1 MMLIN
6 APFVRKIESITAR
19 LLCFF
24 SLVLLAICFTVISG
38 AHAALDSLA
47 RKDGAGTTA
56 PLVFGGLGAD
66 ELSVSGFFASS
77 RAVAQDWQQ
86 YAARDE
92 VKPKLQ
98 APARILVESAE
109 VPLTSDATRILL
121 LTLRANN
128 IQVREDWRVTNALN
142 AFDIDGN
149 GELYLTVVNESATFV
164 ATVYL
169 VDEFQMLNAAYQ
181 NLTASAVITVE
192 VMLGYLSMEQPP
204 PLEVLIG
211 IAEEVYVF
219 KASGGTMPYT
229 YTLLH
234 NPDDDAFAFTNGTL
248 SVNANATL
256 GEYRFTVAVADA
268 ASMAVTV
275 TATVEVAAAPLVV
288 AQPPRLKVTEGVAGE
303 VYVFKASGGIMPHT
317 YTLLHN
323 PDDDAFYFTHGTLS
337 INVSAT
343 IGEYRFTVE
352 VVDAA
357 SIAVTVTATVEVV
370 AALSMAQPPRLEVT
384 AGIAGE
390 VYVFEA
396 SGGIMPHTYTLLHN
410 PDDSAFYF
418 NQGTLSVNVSATI
431 GEYRFTV
438 AVVDAASMAV
448 TVTATV
454 GVAAAPL
461 VAAQPPRLEVT
472 EGVAGE
478 VYVFEASGGIMP
490 HTYTLLHNPDDDA
503 FYFTHGTLSVNVSAT
518 IGEYRFTVAVVD
530 AASMAVTVTA
540 TVEVVAALSMA
551 QPPRLEVTAGVAGEV
566 YVFEASGGIMP
577 HTYTLLHNPDDSAFY
592 FTHGTLS
599 VNVSATI
606 GEYRFTVAVVDAA
619 SMAVTVTAT
628 VGVEA
633 PPPLVFLAEVPPLA
647 VAAGVSVNLYTF
659 AAIGG
664 VGDKRYTIVAGNEG
678 GFVLAADSGVLSL
691 LPKAAEGV
699 YTLEVEASDRALL
712 PDRIT
717 AAATVRV
724 GDRQIFMLGGWNDTD
739 RTNEVWSAA
748 DGKYWARAANADWP
762 GRTGHQAVVHNG
774 RLYVLGGIEG
784 ELGFG
789 SSAINDVWSSVDGRV
804 WVEET
809 VNAGWSKRDD
819 HQAVSHQG
827 RLYVLGGYDGSA
839 KNDVWSSADG
849 KMWTEETADAGWSRR
864 FAHQAVSFNGRL
876 YVLGGY
882 TDFFRSPQN
891 DVWSSADG
899 KIWVEETINAGWLAR
914 VYHQAVSNNGRLYVL
929 GGEDRNGDER
939 NDVWSSADGET
950 WREETNSA
958 GWSRRSSHQ
967 AVSHN
972 DRLYVLGGNLGLDNG
987 EENDVWSSA
996 DGKIWVEET
1005 DDAGWSKRFYH
1016 QSVVFPPA
1024 LNLAGVSERLVLTT
1038 GIAAPLHTFTAQYG
1052 VGDYTYSLNPA
1063 VDGFAVSPGG
1073 VLSTED
1079 NVSAGEYVLTVWV
1092 EDSRGNHAQTA
1103 ARAIVPSPLT
1113 VFSLTDAPPLLAFA
1127 GTDADLHL
1135 FGHGLRYTI
1144 VAGNQ
1149 PRYFVLHR
1157 NSGQLSTLPQ
1167 AVPGVYT
1174 LTVGV
1179 SDWFGEMTELLAT
1192 VEVLPN
1198 ASPLSVPEG
1207 AVGELYT
1214 FAISGGLG
1222 AKTYR
1227 IVLGNEDGYFA
1238 LDGASG
1244 VLSASGQ
1251 ATAGLYILMIEASFD
1266 TASPSQATAA
1276 VNMAVG
1282 RNIFVLGG
1290 YEKLPFANFP
1300 EDDVWSSAEG
1310 KVWVKKAANVGWGGR
1325 IQAVSHHDRL
1335 YVLGGDENGN
1345 KKNDVWSSADGK
1357 NWVLETAAAKWSK
1370 RNYHQSLSH
1379 RGRLYVLGG
1388 LNGGSIND
1396 VWSSVDGKSWVEE
1409 TAHAGWS
1416 GRSGHQAVS
1425 HHGRL
1430 YVLGGLGGSRRNDV
1444 WSAADGKVWVEES
1457 AAAGWSGRNSHQAVS
1472 HRGRLY
1478 VLGGLGGL
1486 HGGSM
1491 NDVWSSA
1498 DGRVW
1503 VEETAAAGWSGRE
1516 GHQALSYR
1524 GRLYVLGG
1532 FDGGSIND
1540 VWSSADGKDW
1550 SLVTV
1555 SANWSER
1562 LDHQAVI
1569 FPPQLE
1575 LVGVGDRLT
1584 ITTGTETD
1592 VHTDVH
1598 TFTAQY
1604 GVGEYTYSLDPAA
1617 GGFFVTPRG
1626 VLSADSSVSMGEH
1639 TLTVWVEDAAGDR
1652 AQTAIRI
1659 YAISSSLSLAE
1670 VPLESSSE
1678 IAVNVH
1684 TFAPWIVEAKTYAA
1698 IVGNEKV
1705 YFVLG
1710 ENSILNNIA
1719 APPPDRSA

>member
-1 MMLIN
+1 MRLIN
-6 APFVRKIESITAR
+6 APFVRKVESITAR

-24 SLVLLAICFTVISG
+24 ALVLLAICFTVISG

-86 YAARDE
+86 YVARDE

-98 APARILVESAE
+98 APARILVESAD

-142 AFDIDGN
+142 AFGIGSN
-149 GELYLTVVNESATFV
+149 GELSLTAVNESATLV

-192 VMLGYLSMEQPP
+192 V
-204 PLEVLIG
+204 V
-211 IAEEVYVF
+211 
-219 KASGGTMPYT
+219 
-229 YTLLH
+229 
-234 NPDDDAFAFTNGTL
+234 
-248 SVNANATL
+248 
-256 GEYRFTVAVADA
+256 
-268 ASMAVTV
+268 
-275 TATVEVAAAPLVV
+275 
-288 AQPPRLKVTEGVAGE
+288 
-303 VYVFKASGGIMPHT
+303 
-317 YTLLHN
+317 
-323 PDDDAFYFTHGTLS
+323 
-337 INVSAT
+337 
-343 IGEYRFTVE
+343 
-352 VVDAA
+352 
-357 SIAVTVTATVEVV
+357 
-370 AALSMAQPPRLEVT
+370 
-384 AGIAGE
+384 
-390 VYVFEA
+390 
-396 SGGIMPHTYTLLHN
+396 
-410 PDDSAFYF
+410 
-418 NQGTLSVNVSATI
+418 
-431 GEYRFTV
+431 
-438 AVVDAASMAV
+438 
-448 TVTATV
+448 
-454 GVAAAPL
+454 
-461 VAAQPPRLEVT
+461 
-472 EGVAGE
+472 
-478 VYVFEASGGIMP
+478 
-490 HTYTLLHNPDDDA
+490 
-503 FYFTHGTLSVNVSAT
+503 
-518 IGEYRFTVAVVD
+518 
-530 AASMAVTVTA
+530 
-540 TVEVVAALSMA
+540 
-551 QPPRLEVTAGVAGEV
+551 
-566 YVFEASGGIMP
+566 
-577 HTYTLLHNPDDSAFY
+577 
-592 FTHGTLS
+592 
-599 VNVSATI
+599 
-606 GEYRFTVAVVDAA
+606 
-619 SMAVTVTAT
+619 
-628 VGVEA
+628 
-633 PPPLVFLAEVPPLA
+633 PPLVFLAEVPPLA
-647 VAAGVSVNLYTF
+647 VFAGVSVSLYTF

-664 VGDKRYTIVAGNEG
+664 VGDKKYTIVAGNEG

-691 LPKAAEGV
+691 LPEAVEGV
-699 YTLEVEASDRALL
+699 YMLEVEASDRALL
-712 PDRIT
+712 PNRIT

-724 GDRQIFMLGGWNDTD
+724 GDRQIFMLGGWNDTV

-748 DGKYWARAANADWP
+748 DGKDWARAANADWP

-784 ELGFG
+784 ELGYG
-789 SSAINDVWSSVDGRV
+789 SSAINDVWSSVDGRI
-804 WVEET
+804 WVKEA

-827 RLYVLGGYDGSA
+827 RLYVLGGFDGSA

-849 KMWTEETADAGWSRR
+849 KMWTEETAHAGWSRR

-882 TDFFRSPQN
+882 ADFFRSPQN

-899 KIWVEETINAGWLAR
+899 KIWVEETINAGWRAR

-929 GGEDRNGDER
+929 GGKDRNGDEI

-950 WREETNSA
+950 WLLETNSA

-1024 LNLAGVSERLVLTT
+1024 LNLAGVSERLVLTA

-1092 EDSRGNHAQTA
+1092 EDSRGNRAQTA
-1103 ARAIVPSPLT
+1103 ARAIVPSPLAD
-1113 VFSLTDAPPLLAFA
+1113 FSLTDAPPLLAFA

-1174 LTVGV
+1174 LTVGI
-1179 SDWFGEMTELLAT
+1179 SDWLGEMTELLAT

-1227 IVLGNEDGYFA
+1227 IVLGDEDGYFA

-1251 ATAGLYILMIEASFD
+1251 ATAGLYILTIEASFD
-1266 TASPSQATAA
+1266 TASPSKATAA
-1276 VNMAVG
+1276 VNVAVG

-1325 IQAVSHHDRL
+1325 VQAVSHHDRL

-1357 NWVLETAAAKWSK
+1357 NWALETAAAKWSK

-1379 RGRLYVLGG
+1379 HGRLYVLGG

-1409 TAHAGWS
+1409 TADAGWS

-1444 WSAADGKVWVEES
+1444 WSSADGKVWVEES
-1457 AAAGWSGRNSHQAVS
+1457 AAAGWSGRNGHQAVS

-1584 ITTGTETD
+1584 ITTATETD
-1592 VHTDVH
+1592 VLH

-1617 GGFFVTPRG
+1617 VGFAVTPGG
-1626 VLSADSSVSMGEH
+1626 VLSAESSVSMGEH

-1670 VPLESSSE
+1670 VSLESSSE

-1710 ENSILNNIA
+1710 ENSLNNIA

>member
-6 APFVRKIESITAR
+6 APFVRKVESITAR

-24 SLVLLAICFTVISG
+24 ALILLAICFTVISG

-56 PLVFGGLGAD
+56 PLVFVGLGAD
-66 ELSVSGFFASS
+66 ELSASGFFAPS

-109 VPLTSDATRILL
+109 VPLTRDATRILL

-142 AFDIDGN
+142 AFDIGSN
-149 GELYLTVVNESATFV
+149 GELSLTAVNESATLV

-192 VMLGYLSMEQPP
+192 V
-204 PLEVLIG
+204 V
-211 IAEEVYVF
+211 
-219 KASGGTMPYT
+219 
-229 YTLLH
+229 
-234 NPDDDAFAFTNGTL
+234 
-248 SVNANATL
+248 
-256 GEYRFTVAVADA
+256 
-268 ASMAVTV
+268 
-275 TATVEVAAAPLVV
+275 
-288 AQPPRLKVTEGVAGE
+288 
-303 VYVFKASGGIMPHT
+303 
-317 YTLLHN
+317 
-323 PDDDAFYFTHGTLS
+323 
-337 INVSAT
+337 
-343 IGEYRFTVE
+343 
-352 VVDAA
+352 
-357 SIAVTVTATVEVV
+357 
-370 AALSMAQPPRLEVT
+370 
-384 AGIAGE
+384 
-390 VYVFEA
+390 
-396 SGGIMPHTYTLLHN
+396 
-410 PDDSAFYF
+410 
-418 NQGTLSVNVSATI
+418 
-431 GEYRFTV
+431 
-438 AVVDAASMAV
+438 
-448 TVTATV
+448 
-454 GVAAAPL
+454 
-461 VAAQPPRLEVT
+461 
-472 EGVAGE
+472 
-478 VYVFEASGGIMP
+478 
-490 HTYTLLHNPDDDA
+490 
-503 FYFTHGTLSVNVSAT
+503 
-518 IGEYRFTVAVVD
+518 
-530 AASMAVTVTA
+530 
-540 TVEVVAALSMA
+540 
-551 QPPRLEVTAGVAGEV
+551 
-566 YVFEASGGIMP
+566 
-577 HTYTLLHNPDDSAFY
+577 
-592 FTHGTLS
+592 
-599 VNVSATI
+599 
-606 GEYRFTVAVVDAA
+606 
-619 SMAVTVTAT
+619 
-628 VGVEA
+628 
-633 PPPLVFLAEVPPLA
+633 PPLVFLAEVPPLA
-647 VAAGVSVNLYTF
+647 VFAGVSVSLYTF

-724 GDRQIFMLGGWNDTD
+724 GDRQIFMLGGWRDSD

-748 DGKYWARAANADWP
+748 DGKDWARADNADWP

-789 SSAINDVWSSVDGRV
+789 SSAINDVWSSVDGRI
-804 WVEET
+804 WVEEA

-827 RLYVLGGYDGSA
+827 RLYVLGGFDGSA

-849 KMWTEETADAGWSRR
+849 KMWTEETAHAGWSRR

-882 TDFFRSPQN
+882 TDFFRNPQN

-929 GGEDRNGDER
+929 GGKDRNGDEI

-1024 LNLAGVSERLVLTT
+1024 LNLAGVSERLVLTA

-1092 EDSRGNHAQTA
+1092 EDSRGNRAQTA

-1174 LTVGV
+1174 LTVGI
-1179 SDWFGEMTELLAT
+1179 SDWLGEMTELLAT

-1276 VNMAVG
+1276 VNVAVG

-1379 RGRLYVLGG
+1379 HGRLYVLGG

-1409 TAHAGWS
+1409 AAHAGWS

-1444 WSAADGKVWVEES
+1444 WSSADGKVWVEES

-1486 HGGSM
+1486 HGGDI

-1524 GRLYVLGG
+1524 DRLYVLGG

-1592 VHTDVH
+1592 VLH

-1617 GGFFVTPRG
+1617 GGFAVTPGG
-1626 VLSADSSVSMGEH
+1626 VLSAESSVSMGEH

-1670 VPLESSSE
+1670 APLESSSE
-1678 IAVNVH
+1678 IAVNLH
-1684 TFAPWIVEAKTYAA
+1684 TFAPWRVEAKTYAA

-1710 ENSILNNIA
+1710 ENSSLNNIA
-1719 APPPDRSA
+1719 VPPPDRSV

>member
-24 SLVLLAICFTVISG
+24 ALVLLAICFTVISG

-56 PLVFGGLGAD
+56 PLVFVELGAD

-142 AFDIDGN
+142 AFDIGSN
-149 GELYLTVVNESATFV
+149 GELSLTAVNESATLV

-169 VDEFQMLNAAYQ
+169 VDEFQMLNKAYQ

-219 KASGGTMPYT
+219 KTSGGTMPYT

-234 NPDDDAFAFTNGTL
+234 NPDDNAFAFANGTL
-248 SVNANATL
+248 SVNANATF
-256 GEYRFTVAVADA
+256 GEYRFTVKVVDA

-275 TATVEVAAAPLVV
+275 TATVEVAVAPLVA

-303 VYVFKASGGIMPHT
+303 VYVFEAFGGIMPHT

-323 PDDDAFYFTHGTLS
+323 PDDNAFYFTHGTLS
-337 INVSAT
+337 VNVSAT
-343 IGEYRFTVE
+343 IGEYRFTVA

-384 AGIAGE
+384 AGVAGE

-410 PDDSAFYF
+410 PDDNAFYF
-418 NQGTLSVNVSATI
+418 THGTLSVNVSATI

-438 AVVDAASMAV
+438 AVVDATSMAV

-454 GVAAAPL
+454 EVAAAPL
-461 VAAQPPRLEVT
+461 AVAQPPRLEVT
-472 EGVAGE
+472 AGIAGE
-478 VYVFEASGGIMP
+478 VYVFAASGGIMP

-540 TVEVVAALSMA
+540 TV
-551 QPPRLEVTAGVAGEV
+551 
-566 YVFEASGGIMP
+566 
-577 HTYTLLHNPDDSAFY
+577 
-592 FTHGTLS
+592 
-599 VNVSATI
+599 
-606 GEYRFTVAVVDAA
+606 
-619 SMAVTVTAT
+619 
-628 VGVEA
+628 GVEA
-633 PPPLVFLAEVPPLA
+633 PSPLVFLAEVPPLA
-647 VAAGVSVNLYTF
+647 VFAGVSVSLYTF

-664 VGDKRYTIVAGNEG
+664 VGDKRYMIVAGNEG

-691 LPKAAEGV
+691 LPKAVEGV

-724 GDRQIFMLGGWNDTD
+724 GDRQIFMLGGWRDSD

-784 ELGFG
+784 PLGFG
-789 SSAINDVWSSVDGRV
+789 SSYINDVWSSVDGRV
-804 WVEET
+804 WVEEA

-827 RLYVLGGYDGSA
+827 RLYVLGGYDGNS

-849 KMWTEETADAGWSRR
+849 RMWTEETANAGWSRR

-929 GGEDRNGDER
+929 GGKDRNGDEI

-950 WREETNSA
+950 WLLETNSA

-1024 LNLAGVSERLVLTT
+1024 LNLAGVGERLVLTT
-1038 GIAAPLHTFTAQYG
+1038 GIADPLHTFTAQYG

-1073 VLSTED
+1073 ALSTED

-1092 EDSRGNHAQTA
+1092 EDSRGNRAQTA
-1103 ARAIVPSPLT
+1103 ARAIMPSPLT

-1179 SDWFGEMTELLAT
+1179 GDWFGGMTELLAT

-1227 IVLGNEDGYFA
+1227 IVLGNEDGYFT

-1276 VNMAVG
+1276 VNVAVG

-1357 NWVLETAAAKWSK
+1357 SWALETAAAKWSR

-1379 RGRLYVLGG
+1379 HGRLYVLGG

-1444 WSAADGKVWVEES
+1444 WSSADGKVWVEES

-1524 GRLYVLGG
+1524 DRLYVLGG

-1584 ITTGTETD
+1584 ITTATETD
-1592 VHTDVH
+1592 VLH

-1617 GGFFVTPRG
+1617 GGFAVTPEG
-1626 VLSADSSVSMGEH
+1626 VLSAESSVSRGEH

-1678 IAVNVH
+1678 IAVNLH

-1710 ENSILNNIA
+1710 ENSLNNIA

>member
-1 MMLIN
+1 MRLIN

-24 SLVLLAICFTVISG
+24 ALVLLAICFTVISG
-38 AHAALDSLA
+38 AQAALDSLA

-86 YAARDE
+86 YATRDE

-142 AFDIDGN
+142 AFDIGSN
-149 GELYLTVVNESATFV
+149 GELSLTAVNESATLV

-169 VDEFQMLNAAYQ
+169 VDEFQVLNTAYQ

-219 KASGGTMPYT
+219 KANGGTMPYT

-234 NPDDDAFAFTNGTL
+234 NPDDNAFAFTNGTL
-248 SVNANATL
+248 SVNVSATI
-256 GEYRFTVAVADA
+256 GEYRFTVAVVDA
-268 ASMAVTV
+268 ASIAVTV

-288 AQPPRLKVTEGVAGE
+288 AQPPRLEVTEGIAGE
-303 VYVFKASGGIMPHT
+303 VYVFEASGGIMPHT

-323 PDDDAFYFTHGTLS
+323 PDGDAFYFTQGTLS
-337 INVSAT
+337 INVSAI
-343 IGEYRFTVE
+343 IGEYRFTVA

-384 AGIAGE
+384 ERIAGE

-418 NQGTLSVNVSATI
+418 TQ
-431 GEYRFTV
+431 
-438 AVVDAASMAV
+438 
-448 TVTATV
+448 
-454 GVAAAPL
+454 
-461 VAAQPPRLEVT
+461 
-472 EGVAGE
+472 
-478 VYVFEASGGIMP
+478 
-490 HTYTLLHNPDDDA
+490 
-503 FYFTHGTLSVNVSAT
+503 
-518 IGEYRFTVAVVD
+518 
-530 AASMAVTVTA
+530 
-540 TVEVVAALSMA
+540 
-551 QPPRLEVTAGVAGEV
+551 
-566 YVFEASGGIMP
+566 
-577 HTYTLLHNPDDSAFY
+577 
-592 FTHGTLS
+592 GTLS

-633 PPPLVFLAEVPPLA
+633 PPPLVFLAEAPPLA

-724 GDRQIFMLGGWNDTD
+724 GDRQIFMLGGWNDTV

-748 DGKYWARAANADWP
+748 DGKIWAMADNADWP

-789 SSAINDVWSSVDGRV
+789 SSAINDVWSSVDGRS
-804 WVEET
+804 WVEEA

-827 RLYVLGGYDGSA
+827 RLYVLGGFDGSA

-849 KMWTEETADAGWSRR
+849 KMWTEETAHAGWSRR

-882 TDFFRSPQN
+882 TDFFRSPKN

-929 GGEDRNGDER
+929 GGKDRNGDEI

-950 WREETNSA
+950 WLLETNSA

-1024 LNLAGVSERLVLTT
+1024 LNLAGVSERLVLTA

-1092 EDSRGNHAQTA
+1092 EDSRGNRAQTA

-1227 IVLGNEDGYFA
+1227 IVLGDEDGYFS

-1266 TASPSQATAA
+1266 TASPSKVTAA
-1276 VNMAVG
+1276 VNVAVG

-1310 KVWVKKAANVGWGGR
+1310 KVWVKKAAKVGWGGR

-1379 RGRLYVLGG
+1379 HGRLYVLGG

-1444 WSAADGKVWVEES
+1444 WSSADGKVWVEES

-1486 HGGSM
+1486 HGGDI

-1524 GRLYVLGG
+1524 DRLYVLGG

-1540 VWSSADGKDW
+1540 VWSSVDGKDW

-1584 ITTGTETD
+1584 ITTATETD

-1604 GVGEYTYSLDPAA
+1604 GVGEYTYSLDLAA
-1617 GGFFVTPRG
+1617 GGFAVTPGG
-1626 VLSADSSVSMGEH
+1626 VLSADNSVSRGEH

-1659 YAISSSLSLAE
+1659 YAISSSLFLAE
-1670 VPLESSSE
+1670 APLESSSE

-1684 TFAPWIVEAKTYAA
+1684 TFAPWRVEAKTYAA

-1710 ENSILNNIA
+1710 ENSSLNNIA

>member
-24 SLVLLAICFTVISG
+24 ALVLLAICFTVISG

-47 RKDGAGTTA
+47 RKDGVGTTA
-56 PLVFGGLGAD
+56 PLVFVGLDAD

-86 YAARDE
+86 YAARDK

-109 VPLTSDATRILL
+109 VPLTSDATRVLL

-142 AFDIDGN
+142 AFDIGSN
-149 GELYLTVVNESATFV
+149 GELSLTAVNESATLV

-234 NPDDDAFAFTNGTL
+234 NPDDNAFAFTNGTL

-256 GEYRFTVAVADA
+256 GEYRFTVAVVDA
-268 ASMAVTV
+268 ASIAVTV
-275 TATVEVAAAPLVV
+275 TATVEVVAALSM
-288 AQPPRLKVTEGVAGE
+288 AQPPRLEVTAGIAEE
-303 VYVFKASGGIMPHT
+303 VYVFEASGGIMPHT

-370 AALSMAQPPRLEVT
+370 AAPLAVAQPPRLEVT
-384 AGIAGE
+384 A
-390 VYVFEA
+390 
-396 SGGIMPHTYTLLHN
+396 
-410 PDDSAFYF
+410 
-418 NQGTLSVNVSATI
+418 
-431 GEYRFTV
+431 
-438 AVVDAASMAV
+438 
-448 TVTATV
+448 
-454 GVAAAPL
+454 
-461 VAAQPPRLEVT
+461 
-472 EGVAGE
+472 GVAGE

-540 TVEVVAALSMA
+540 TV
-551 QPPRLEVTAGVAGEV
+551 
-566 YVFEASGGIMP
+566 
-577 HTYTLLHNPDDSAFY
+577 
-592 FTHGTLS
+592 
-599 VNVSATI
+599 
-606 GEYRFTVAVVDAA
+606 
-619 SMAVTVTAT
+619 
-628 VGVEA
+628 GVEA
-633 PPPLVFLAEVPPLA
+633 PPPLVFLAEAPPLA

-691 LPKAAEGV
+691 LPKAVEGV

-724 GDRQIFMLGGWNDTD
+724 GDRQIFMLGGWNDTV

-748 DGKYWARAANADWP
+748 DGKDWARADNADWP

-789 SSAINDVWSSVDGRV
+789 SSAINDVWSSVDGRI
-804 WVEET
+804 WVEEA

-827 RLYVLGGYDGSA
+827 RLYVLGGFDGSA

-849 KMWTEETADAGWSRR
+849 KMWTEETAHAGWSRR

-929 GGEDRNGDER
+929 GGKDRNGDER

-950 WREETNSA
+950 WLLETNSA

-967 AVSHN
+967 AVSHH

-1024 LNLAGVSERLVLTT
+1024 LNLAGVGERLVLTA

-1092 EDSRGNHAQTA
+1092 EDSRGNRAQTA

-1174 LTVGV
+1174 LTVGI
-1179 SDWFGEMTELLAT
+1179 SDWLGEMTELLAT

-1207 AVGELYT
+1207 AVGELHT

-1227 IVLGNEDGYFA
+1227 IVLGDEDGYFA

-1266 TASPSQATAA
+1266 TASPSKVTAA
-1276 VNMAVG
+1276 VNVAVG

-1379 RGRLYVLGG
+1379 HGRLYVLGG

-1444 WSAADGKVWVEES
+1444 WSSADGKVWVEES
-1457 AAAGWSGRNSHQAVS
+1457 AVAGWSGRNGHQAVS

-1524 GRLYVLGG
+1524 DRLYVLGG

-1584 ITTGTETD
+1584 ITTATE
-1592 VHTDVH
+1592 TDVH

-1617 GGFFVTPRG
+1617 GGFAVTPGG
-1626 VLSADSSVSMGEH
+1626 VLSAESSVSMGEH

-1659 YAISSSLSLAE
+1659 YAISLSLSLAE

-1678 IAVNVH
+1678 IAANLH
-1684 TFAPWIVEAKTYAA
+1684 TFAPWIVEEKTYAA

-1710 ENSILNNIA
+1710 ENSSLNNIA

>member
-6 APFVRKIESITAR
+6 APFVRKVESITAR

-24 SLVLLAICFTVISG
+24 ALVLLAICFTVISG

-47 RKDGAGTTA
+47 RKDGVGTTA
-56 PLVFGGLGAD
+56 PLVFVGLGAD
-66 ELSVSGFFASS
+66 ELSASGFFASS

-121 LTLRANN
+121 LTLQANN

-142 AFDIDGN
+142 AFDIGSN
-149 GELYLTVVNESATFV
+149 GELSLTAVNESATLV

-169 VDEFQMLNAAYQ
+169 VDEFQMLNKAYQ

-219 KASGGTMPYT
+219 KTSGGTMPYT

-234 NPDDDAFAFTNGTL
+234 NPDANAFAFANGTL
-248 SVNANATL
+248 SVNANATF
-256 GEYRFTVAVADA
+256 GEYRFTVKVVDA

-275 TATVEVAAAPLVV
+275 TATVEVAVAPLVA

-303 VYVFKASGGIMPHT
+303 VYVFEAFGGIMPHT

-323 PDDDAFYFTHGTLS
+323 PDGDAFYFTHGTLS
-337 INVSAT
+337 VNVSAT
-343 IGEYRFTVE
+343 IGEYRFTVA

-384 AGIAGE
+384 AGMAEE

-410 PDDSAFYF
+410 PDD
-418 NQGTLSVNVSATI
+418 N
-431 GEYRFTV
+431 
-438 AVVDAASMAV
+438 
-448 TVTATV
+448 
-454 GVAAAPL
+454 
-461 VAAQPPRLEVT
+461 
-472 EGVAGE
+472 
-478 VYVFEASGGIMP
+478 
-490 HTYTLLHNPDDDA
+490 A

-530 AASMAVTVTA
+530 ATSMAVTVTA
-540 TVEVVAALSMA
+540 TVEVAAAPLAVA

-577 HTYTLLHNPDDSAFY
+577 HTYTLLHNPDDDAFY
-592 FTHGTLS
+592 FTQGTLS

-606 GEYRFTVAVVDAA
+606 GEYRFTVAVVDAV

-647 VAAGVSVNLYTF
+647 VFAGVSVNLYTF

-691 LPKAAEGV
+691 LPKAVEGV

-724 GDRQIFMLGGWNDTD
+724 GDRQIFMLGGWRDSD

-784 ELGFG
+784 PLGFG
-789 SSAINDVWSSVDGRV
+789 SSYINDVWSSVDGRV
-804 WVEET
+804 WVEEA

-827 RLYVLGGYDGSA
+827 RLYVLGGFDGSA

-849 KMWTEETADAGWSRR
+849 KMWTEETAHAGWSRR

-929 GGEDRNGDER
+929 GGKDRNGDEI

-950 WREETNSA
+950 WLLETNSA

-1024 LNLAGVSERLVLTT
+1024 LNLAGVGERLVLTT
-1038 GIAAPLHTFTAQYG
+1038 GIAETLHTFTAQYG

-1092 EDSRGNHAQTA
+1092 EDSRGNRAQTA

-1179 SDWFGEMTELLAT
+1179 SDWFGKMTELLAT

-1227 IVLGNEDGYFA
+1227 IVLGDEDGYFS

-1244 VLSASGQ
+1244 VLLASGQ
-1251 ATAGLYILMIEASFD
+1251 ATVGLYILMIEASFD
-1266 TASPSQATAA
+1266 TASPSKATAA
-1276 VNMAVG
+1276 VNVAVG

-1379 RGRLYVLGG
+1379 HGRLYVLGG

-1444 WSAADGKVWVEES
+1444 WSSADGKVWVEES
-1457 AAAGWSGRNSHQAVS
+1457 ADAGWSGRNSHQAVS

-1486 HGGSM
+1486 HGGDI

-1524 GRLYVLGG
+1524 DRLYVLGG

-1584 ITTGTETD
+1584 ITTATETD

-1604 GVGEYTYSLDPAA
+1604 GVVEYTYSLDPAA
-1617 GGFFVTPRG
+1617 GGFFVSTGG

-1639 TLTVWVEDAAGDR
+1639 TLTVWVEDATGDR

-1659 YAISSSLSLAE
+1659 YAISLSLSLAE

-1678 IAVNVH
+1678 IAVNLH
-1684 TFAPWIVEAKTYAA
+1684 TFAPWIVEEKTYAA

-1710 ENSILNNIA
+1710 ENSSLNNIA